1 MQVDSLRRL
10 KIVHHVGNPSFR
22 KHLERLPVQ
31 SYTSVL
37 ILADEALEAD
47 SMHSDSASLACLL
60 LLRHIQV
67 RCWASPG
74 GGGTRLR
81 WALLSPLARVGHA
94 VHRTLDA
101 QSWPTANGATHGS
114 ASQALRAQPSGW

>member
-1 MQVDSLRRL
+1 M
-10 KIVHHVGNPSFR
+10 HHVGNPSFR

-67 RCWASPG
+67 RDPPTLGEYATAPDSPLPVRLA
-74 GGGTRLR
+74 TVAVLR
-81 WALLSPLARVGHA
+81 WVC
-94 VHRTLDA
+94 
-101 QSWPTANGATHGS
+101 PTCFPWTGGAPGQAC
-114 ASQALRAQPSGW
+114 AS